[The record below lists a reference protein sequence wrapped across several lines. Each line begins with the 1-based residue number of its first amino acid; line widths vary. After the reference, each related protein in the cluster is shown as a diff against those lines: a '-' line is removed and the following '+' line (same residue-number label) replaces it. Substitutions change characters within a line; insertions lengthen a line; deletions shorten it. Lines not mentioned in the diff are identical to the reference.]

1 MTMFWQLHG
10 VYAIYPV
17 HNLAKAFTQQEAFLQ

>member
-1 MTMFWQLHG
+1 MFWQLHG

-17 HNLAKAFTQQEAFLQ
+17 HNLAKAFMQQEVFLQ